1 MNLKKRL
8 FKKRVSPALRHAL
21 CGAIGV
27 LVLFSMVCCTGNTR
41 TSEVGKV
48 KPRIVVTCDP
58 ELDDNNSLIRFL
70 LYSNEYDVEGL
81 IYASSQVH
89 WKGDGKGTKVFEEG
103 REYARMGLG
112 PQESWRWGEDEH
124 FINDVVDAYG
134 KVYPNLKVH
143 DSNYPAPEYLQSIIR
158 WGNVEFEGDIS
169 RETEGSNL
177 IKTLILDDEPGQLFV
192 TAWGGPSTIARALK
206 SIQETYEGTPEWE
219 SIKDKVAGK
228 AVLLLSG
235 TQDRSYA
242 DYIKPNW
249 PEVEAIITGYSGIG
263 LGYNAQRGTKPE
275 QLFYY
280 EPEWTEANITS
291 KGPLG
296 ELYRVWG
303 DGKQMAKG
311 DMTDYFG
318 LSGYTAD
325 ELRAMGYN
333 VWTAPQSKGSFI
345 SEGDTPSFL
354 DFLDNGLYAWKEV
367 GYGGWS
373 GTRRRDNLSTTN
385 PAMPSSRGQASNS
398 GYPEFLPAAQN
409 SFANRLNWS
418 VTPNYEDANHEP
430 IIKGPLAIEAKP
442 GETVT
447 LKTKIS
453 DPDDN
458 NVSVTWHQFKVAP
471 YEGIVSADIPNSPE
485 TTVVIPEDA
494 KAGDKIHMVLEAV
507 DDGSPA
513 LTSYKRVI
521 ITIVPN
527 N

>member
-1 MNLKKRL
+1 MGHKNSL
-8 FKKRVSPALRHAL
+8 FKKTFSPELRHFVS
-21 CGAIGV
+21 GAIGV
-27 LVLFSMVCCTGNTR
+27 VILFSMMSCTGKTR
-41 TSEVGKV
+41 TSQADKV

-70 LYSNEYDVEGL
+70 LYSTDYDVEGL

-89 WKGDGKGTKVFEEG
+89 WKGDGKGTKVFQEG

-134 KVYPNLKVH
+134 KVYPNLIVH
-143 DSNYPAPEYLQSIIR
+143 DSEYPTPEHLQSIIR

-169 RETEGSNL
+169 KETEGSNL
-177 IKTLILDDEPGQLFV
+177 IKTLILDDEPGPLFI

-219 SIKDKVAGK
+219 SIKEKVAGK

-249 PEVEAIITGYSGIG
+249 PEVESIITGFSGIG
-263 LGYNAQRGTKPE
+263 LGYNAQRSAKPE

-280 EPEWTEANITS
+280 EPEWTEEYISS

-325 ELRAMGYN
+325 ELREMGYN
-333 VWTAPQSKGSFI
+333 VWTPVQPKGSFI
-345 SEGDTPSFL
+345 SEGDTPTFL
-354 DFLDNGLYAWKEV
+354 DFVDNGLFAWKEV

-373 GTRRRDNLSTTN
+373 GTRRKDNQSTTN
-385 PAMPSSRGQASNS
+385 MAMPASRGQSSNS
-398 GYPEFLPAAQN
+398 DYPDFIPAAQN

-418 VTPNYEDANHEP
+418 VTPNYKDANHDP
-430 IIKGPLAIEAKP
+430 IIKGPSTISASP
-442 GETVT
+442 GETIT
-447 LKTKIS
+447 IKTKVS
-453 DPDDN
+453 DPDGND
-458 NVSVTWHQFKVAP
+458 VSITWHQFKVAP
-471 YEGIVSADIPNSPE
+471 YEGVVSPENPNSPI
-485 TTVVIPEDA
+485 TTVVVPEDA
-494 KAGDKIHMVLEAV
+494 QPGDNIHLVLEAV
-507 DDGSPA
+507 DNGTPA
-513 LTSYKRVI
+513 LTRYKRVI
-521 ITIVPN
+521 VTIVAN
-527 N
+527 K